1 MDERNLDREQ
11 FADLYANALTNRANT
26 YNLNTLTPYF
36 DIDPRSG
43 GMIGN
48 VDTAGLFKPNQPA
61 DPYANLEK
69 MGEFAK
75 YAKSLGLS
83 DDLVSK
89 LLVGSGAANAGQPS
103 GYANTPAAG
112 YAANAGNLGYQGNTI
127 GRDGK
132 QVKAPVVPFYIGTT
146 DGRRK

>member
-1 MDERNLDREQ
+1 
-11 FADLYANALTNRANT
+11 
-26 YNLNTLTPYF
+26 
-36 DIDPRSG
+36 
-43 GMIGN
+43 
-48 VDTAGLFKPNQPA
+48 
-61 DPYANLEK
+61 

-89 LLVGSGAANAGQPS
+89 LLVGSGAANAGQP
-103 GYANTPAAG
+103 GTTAADQLRG
-112 YAANAGNLGYQGNTI
+112 SIVSMNQAKG
-127 GRDGK
+127 GK